1 MLYYNTT
8 DLSEWIGVPKSNNS
22 DECIVVTIGI
32 VIMCLNSKN
41 I

>member
-1 MLYYNTT
+1 MLYYYTT
-8 DLSEWIGVPKSNNS
+8 DLSEGIDVPKSNNS
-22 DECIVVTIGI
+22 DKCIVVIIGI